1 MKLTLEFGGREYS
14 LLSSEPPEVVEEV
27 KKRLE
32 RILSE
37 YEKDVDEF
45 PREDIF
51 FVALANAI
59 LQQIEMEKKME
70 EIVEKLKEWSYEGGV
85 V

>member
-1 MKLTLEFGGREYS
+1 MKLTREFGGREYS
-14 LLSSEPPEVVEEV
+14 LLSSEPLEVVEEV